1 MAAERRASRRR
12 WLCSTPSGTAARPAR
27 INQVTQDER
36 ELLETTARGLLTL
49 QEDILD
55 RVKGMQIVLHE
66 LFRSRGQTDIAL
78 ARLRIKADLL
88 KLKGTPSAYLCA
100 FVGNQQPDPKLDLKK
115 R

>member
-1 MAAERRASRRR
+1 
-12 WLCSTPSGTAARPAR
+12 
-27 INQVTQDER
+27 
-36 ELLETTARGLLTL
+36 
-49 QEDILD
+49 
-55 RVKGMQIVLHE
+55 MQIVLHE